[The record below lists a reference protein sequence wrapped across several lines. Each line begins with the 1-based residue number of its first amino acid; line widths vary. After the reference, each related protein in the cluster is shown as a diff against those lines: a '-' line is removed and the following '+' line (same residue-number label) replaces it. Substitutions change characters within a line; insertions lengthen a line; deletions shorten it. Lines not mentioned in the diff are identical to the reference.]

1 MVEIHPEQYQNGD
14 KQQGILIKRNITIY
28 SARSY
33 ITEVFLCHSMFNTM
47 TAFSANMFKN
57 PGFDTL
63 IMREN
68 EGLIGVAQTKEI

>member
-1 MVEIHPEQYQNGD
+1 
-14 KQQGILIKRNITIY
+14 
-28 SARSY
+28 
-33 ITEVFLCHSMFNTM
+33 M

-68 EGLIGVAQTKEI
+68 EGLIGVAQTKEIRFLMSCSIYAMVPVCQAGLDID

>member
-1 MVEIHPEQYQNGD
+1 
-14 KQQGILIKRNITIY
+14 
-28 SARSY
+28 
-33 ITEVFLCHSMFNTM
+33 MFNTM